1 VHVLVQWRDQVK
13 SLRLGT
19 IKSQTRTSVL
29 LCYMREDPFT
39 LSHFGSYDCQS
50 ALNTITFHSCLFS
63 LASSAPSLNVLLVRL
78 PSPFPVLKS
87 RGRDLEPSVSPQ
99 SLRQNIAHRRGR
111 STPPSLP
118 MLEIW
123 SCAMDRLRAD
133 SASIPM
139 RSTCR
144 HGKFN

>member
-1 VHVLVQWRDQVK
+1 
-13 SLRLGT
+13 
-19 IKSQTRTSVL
+19 
-29 LCYMREDPFT
+29 MREDPFT

-50 ALNTITFHSCLFS
+50 ALTTITFHSCLFS

-111 STPPSLP
+111 SEHSTKFADARDLVVRDGQAEGGFRKHSY
-118 MLEIW
+118 EI
-123 SCAMDRLRAD
+123 DV
-133 SASIPM
+133 
-139 RSTCR
+139 
-144 HGKFN
+144 